1 MARPWA
7 LAIAVAVLLGP
18 AACGSEPRDR
28 PTTARK
34 PPPPDKRAALR
45 DCLRHARIHIVART
59 RVPTRA
65 RAPRVAVP
73 ARYLGA
79 AVLPRGGVVHLWLAD
94 SRSDAVAA
102 AAALN
107 ASISRAGASVAGQAH
122 ARGKA
127 VSALAAHARVGDLS
141 DAAALDRCVAQAG
154 T

>member
-7 LAIAVAVLLGP
+7 LAIAVAALLGP
-18 AACGSEPRDR
+18 AACGSGPGRT
-28 PTTARK
+28 TTARR
-34 PPPPDKRAALR
+34 PPPPDRRAALR
-45 DCLRHARIHIVART
+45 DCLRHARIHLVARA
-59 RVPTRA
+59 RVPARV

-107 ASISRAGASVAGQAH
+107 ASTSRTGGSVAGQAQ

>member
-1 MARPWA
+1 MARQWA
-7 LAIAVAVLLGP
+7 VAIAVAALLGQ
-18 AACGSEPRDR
+18 AACGSG
-28 PTTARK
+28 PTGRTTTPRK
-34 PPPPDKRAALR
+34 PPPPDKRTALR
-45 DCLRHARIHIVART
+45 DCLRQARIRLVARG
-59 RVPTRA
+59 RVPARS

-94 SRSDAVAA
+94 SRSDAVTT

-107 ASISRAGASVAGQAH
+107 TSLGKSGGSPAGQAQ

-141 DAAALDRCVAQAG
+141 DAAAVDRCLAQAG

>member
-7 LAIAVAVLLGP
+7 LAIAVAALLGP
-18 AACGSEPRDR
+18 AACGSGPGGRH
-28 PTTARK
+28 TTAGK

-45 DCLRHARIHIVART
+45 SCLRQARIRLVPRG
-59 RVPTRA
+59 RVPVRA
-65 RAPRVAVP
+65 RVPRVTVP
-73 ARYLGA
+73 ARYVGA

-94 SRSDAVAA
+94 SRSDAVTA

-107 ASISRAGASVAGQAH
+107 ASLSKAGGSLAGQAH

-141 DAAALDRCVAQAG
+141 DAAALDRCLARAG

>member
-1 MARPWA
+1 MARPLA
-7 LAIAVAVLLGP
+7 LAIAVVALFGLMG
-18 AACGSEPRDR
+18 CGSKTGGR
-28 PTTARK
+28 TTAARK
-34 PPPPDKRAALR
+34 PPAPDKRAVLR
-45 DCLRHARIHIVART
+45 ECLKQARIRVVARGK
-59 RVPTRA
+59 VPARA

-73 ARYLGA
+73 ARYVGA

-94 SRSDAVAA
+94 SRSNAVRA

-107 ASISRAGASVAGQAH
+107 VSLSRKAGSVAGHAE

-141 DAAALDRCVAQAG
+141 DAAALDRCLARAG